1 MSAIR
6 PVSREVVDQY
16 TADAMIEAKLTRK
29 RAEGDLQ
36 LLMNRIAL
44 LETEEQKATNKIIE
58 TKSRATE
65 IRQIKKR
72 NEDTV
77 QEQFSITLGREI
89 AVKMA
94 NERALSEREITRRK
108 LSVSRKIVED
118 MNRLK
123 ASEKKQESRKFD
135 EFAQN
140 VRMQAEIERRKKAEV
155 IKRKEEMFR
164 QQREREREE
173 KELAARLEYAQKIE
187 MERVK
192 REEADRLIRELE
204 RKEQDLIQ
212 RLKKAQEKQQEVN
225 TVHFSPLMLY
235 IAVSYLSYVH
245 RFCIF
250 VPHPIHAGIYGTPT
264 NL

>member
-16 TADAMIEAKLTRK
+16 TADAMIEAKLNRK

-44 LETEEQKATNKIIE
+44 LETEEQKATNKINE
-58 TKSRATE
+58 TISRASE

-94 NERALSEREITRRK
+94 SERALSEREITRRK
-108 LSVSRKIVED
+108 LNQSRKSVED

-140 VRMQAEIERRKKAEV
+140 VRIQAEMEKRKKAEE
-155 IKRKEEMFR
+155 IKRREELFR
-164 QQREREREE
+164 QQKEREREE

-187 MERVK
+187 TERVK
-192 REEADRLIRELE
+192 KEDADRLIRELE
-204 RKEQDLIQ
+204 RKEQELIE
-212 RLKKAQEKQQEVN
+212 RLKKAQERQQEVN
-225 TVHFSPLMLY
+225 AVSVIALLMLLLCFELLW
-235 IAVSYLSYVH
+235 ISLTRTQFRH
-245 RFCIF
+245 RCHF
-250 VPHPIHAGIYGTPT
+250 PNAG
-264 NL
+264 LH